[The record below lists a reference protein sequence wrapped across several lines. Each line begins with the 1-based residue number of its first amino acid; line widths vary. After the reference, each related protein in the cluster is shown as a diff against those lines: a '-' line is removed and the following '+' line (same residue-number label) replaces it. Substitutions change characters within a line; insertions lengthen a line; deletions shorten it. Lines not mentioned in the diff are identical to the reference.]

1 MDPAIR
7 VVYASQGLRW
17 PTACDKLNPMVEEKP
32 TPSNPPAGSTHHL
45 YHKEKPPP
53 RPRDRALVEAASHD
67 PKGESFVRDNRTNP
81 AMQLMLGNMRRFGFV
96 IGGMIL
102 LLVVSIKTLNMIW
115 AYKDEKMLATT
126 GASEARPAH
135 STNTAATGTSPT
147 TNQIKAP
154 ATDLNTEAIRRAV
167 FMAKHGE
174 ALEKNGKYEDAV
186 ERYREALDI
195 WPYLTTV
202 WSQLGRLYMRTRDFP
217 RAQIALEKAVENNPG
232 EADLLNDLGVAYLY
246 QGKADR
252 ARNLFDAAIE
262 IDPLYAPSLFNMALC
277 DISRNDRGPA
287 RDNLVKYLRLK
298 SDDPRALRELAFL
311 DALESRYEDA
321 MDSLEKAIARS
332 PDWPLLYFDAAAVS
346 ALMGRPDQAIR
357 YLEKAEPLTD
367 PATVYRLYQEPA
379 FREIRL
385 TELGKMFEQEL
396 ASRARDRINEKAEPI
411 DVHTPSEP
419 IPSTSL
425 TNAPAQT

>member
-1 MDPAIR
+1 
-7 VVYASQGLRW
+7 
-17 PTACDKLNPMVEEKP
+17 MVDDKP
-32 TPSNPPAGSTHHL
+32 TPASPPTGSAHHL
-45 YHKEKPPP
+45 YHKEKPAP
-53 RPRDRALVEAASHD
+53 RPRDRGLVEAAQRE
-67 PKGESFVRDNRTNP
+67 PKGETFERDNRTNP

-102 LLVVSIKTLNMIW
+102 LLVISIKTLNMIW
-115 AYKDEKMLATT
+115 AYKDEQMLAAMTAPDNKAT
-126 GASEARPAH
+126 PG
-135 STNTAATGTSPT
+135 TNTPSVSGEPV
-147 TNQIKAP
+147 TNQVKAP

-167 FMAKHGE
+167 FLAKHGE
-174 ALEKNGKYEDAV
+174 ALEKNGKYADAV

-252 ARNLFDAAIE
+252 ARNLFDAAVE

-277 DISRNDRGPA
+277 DISRNDRGQA

-298 SDDPRALRELAFL
+298 PDDPRALRELAFL
-311 DALESRYEDA
+311 DALEARYDDA
-321 MDSLEKAIARS
+321 MDSLEKALARS

-357 YLEKAEPLTD
+357 YLEKVEPLTD

-396 ASRARDRINEKAEPI
+396 ATRARDRINEKAEPI

-419 IPSTSL
+419 IPSTPM
-425 TNAPAQT
+425 TNAAAGP